1 MEGKSKKKQESEVV
15 RALVQATQGKFWD
28 WPVEKRIA
36 VVNRAMALL
45 EDEAIWASVSR

>member
-36 VVNRAMALL
+36 VVDRAMALL